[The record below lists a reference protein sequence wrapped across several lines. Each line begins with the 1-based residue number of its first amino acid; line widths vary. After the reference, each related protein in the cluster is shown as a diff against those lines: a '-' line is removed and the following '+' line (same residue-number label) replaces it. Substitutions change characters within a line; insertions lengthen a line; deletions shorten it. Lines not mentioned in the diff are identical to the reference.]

1 MFMDKNKIN
10 PLLSIVVPIYNVA
23 KYLPY
28 CLNSIINQT
37 FQDFE
42 LILIDDGSTDESGE
56 ICDEY
61 ARNNKK
67 IMVVHQQNQGLS
79 GARNAGIRL
88 AKGKYLA
95 FVDSDDY
102 IHPQMYESMVALLEK
117 ENLSLCSC
125 GFVRTSENR
134 ELSTDMQQ
142 IENSKIEIWNCDEAI
157 RNIGKMNLVVWNKV
171 YRKDIVEGLL
181 FEKNA
186 FSEDI
191 GYNSFALQ
199 RVKTSICHI
208 SYPFYYYRVNRFGSS
223 GTQYITESR
232 FKAYKALNGFLNYV
246 EQNYSKEALNS
257 VAYLAAGY
265 YITNYVEER
274 SLLNSSQVGKQIVG
288 FFKEALCKMPLRN
301 CTINYLFFYI
311 SPCMYYSLKK
321 LLRK

>member
-1 MFMDKNKIN
+1 MFMDNKKKAPI
-10 PLLSIVVPIYNVA
+10 LSIIVPIYNVA
-23 KYLPY
+23 KYLPH

-42 LILIDDGSTDESGE
+42 LILIDDGSTDESGG

-61 ARNNKK
+61 ACNNRK
-67 IMVVHQQNQGLS
+67 ITVVHQQNQGLS

-102 IHPQMYESMVALLEK
+102 IHPQMYVSMISLLEK
-117 ENLSLCSC
+117 EHLCLCSC
-125 GFVRTSENR
+125 GFVRTSKDL
-134 ELSTDMQQ
+134 ELSIDTQQ
-142 IENSKIEIWNCDEAI
+142 IKNSQIEIWSCDEAI
-157 RNIGKMNLVVWNKV
+157 RNIGKMHLVVWNKV

-191 GYNSFALQ
+191 GYNASVLKS
-199 RVKTSICHI
+199 VKTSICHI
-208 SYPFYYYRVNRFGSS
+208 CYPFYYYRVNRFGSS
-223 GTQYITESR
+223 GTRYLVDSR
-232 FKAYKALNGFLNYV
+232 FKAYQALNGLLNYV
-246 EQNYSKEALNS
+246 EHNHSKEALNS

-288 FFKEALCKMPLRN
+288 FFKDALCKMPLRN

-311 SPCMYYSLKK
+311 SPRMYYSLKK